1 MNIVTANDASK
12 LKPQKE
18 GDVKPSQHSHARSK
32 ALSVNANDRDAA
44 ARPRALFLPSR
55 DSTAPRKMAP
65 STTFSALLG
74 HGHGVISGAFKV
86 ITCPGQENWNAN
98 PLVN

>member
-1 MNIVTANDASK
+1 MTLLSK
-12 LKPQKE
+12 LKPKQKE
-18 GDVKPSQHSHARSK
+18 GDVTSQHSHARSK

-44 ARPRALFLPSR
+44 ARPRAFFSSR
-55 DSTAPRKMAP
+55 RGIAQPFWAMAMAQP
-65 STTFSALLG
+65 WRFQS
-74 HGHGVISGAFKV
+74 HPV